1 MVVVA
6 TSATAAAGGRFVLDL
21 HGAAPIRGG
30 RPIVGAEVLRRLTE
44 GRRAVMLPDLLAA
57 LFALCGTVHRIT
69 ARRAVAAALGLHEAE
84 AEVSRTGLTL
94 RIATLRDQLQRLA
107 LDLPARVPV
116 GIEATP
122 SWLAGAPVV
131 ETHSVVSP
139 TAQELVACLQRM
151 PAWLERHL
159 LGIPPLAWWH
169 EWQASPDRTAARW
182 ASGPTAGHTWEANPV
197 ARWHAAVRE
206 RAESLLLPC
215 RPLALLDAEPARVH
229 AAMRDLAR
237 ELDEDTGFATRPL
250 WLGLPAETG
259 AWTRCVAPPV
269 TSAVAGLDRADT
281 AWLRLGARIADV
293 ARVACDEQALR
304 HGALALGA
312 GEGIAWSEM
321 ARGLLVHWVRL
332 EPGNDEP
339 ALARV
344 QACRVLAPTEW
355 NFHPDGGLAQW
366 MRKSAPSAA
375 DVGLAAAALDPCVE
389 FEIEACERD
398 AVACG
403 VGHA

>member
-1 MVVVA
+1 MAVVA
-6 TSATAAAGGRFVLDL
+6 TSATAAAGGRLVLDP
-21 HGAAPIRGG
+21 HGPTPIRGG
-30 RPIVGAEVLRRLTE
+30 RPIIDAEVLRRLTE
-44 GRRAVMLPDLLAA
+44 GRRAAMLPDLLAA
-57 LFALCGTVHRIT
+57 LFALCGGVHRIT
-69 ARRAVAAALGLHEAE
+69 ARRAVAAALGLPEAE
-84 AEVSRTGLTL
+84 AEASRTGLAL
-94 RIATLRDQLQRLA
+94 RIATLRDQLQRLV

-116 GIEATP
+116 GVEATP
-122 SWLAGAPVV
+122 AWLAGAPVV
-131 ETHSVVSP
+131 ATPPVGSP
-139 TAQELVACLQRM
+139 TAQDLMGCLQHM
-151 PAWLERHL
+151 SAWIERHL
-159 LGIPPLAWWH
+159 LGVAPLKWWG
-169 EWQASPDRTAARW
+169 EWQASPDRTVARW
-182 ASGPTAGHTWEANPV
+182 ASGHAREAHPV

-206 RAESLLLPC
+206 RAESLRLPC

-237 ELDEDTGFATRPL
+237 ELDEDAGFATRPL

-259 AWTRCVAPPV
+259 SWTRCVAAPGA
-269 TSAVAGLDRADT
+269 SAVAGLDRADT

-293 ARVACDEQALR
+293 ARLPCDEQALR

-366 MRKSAPSAA
+366 MRKGAPSAA
-375 DVGLAAAALDPCVE
+375 DVALAAAALDPCVG
-389 FEIEACERD
+389 FEIEAGERD
-398 AVACG
+398 TATCG